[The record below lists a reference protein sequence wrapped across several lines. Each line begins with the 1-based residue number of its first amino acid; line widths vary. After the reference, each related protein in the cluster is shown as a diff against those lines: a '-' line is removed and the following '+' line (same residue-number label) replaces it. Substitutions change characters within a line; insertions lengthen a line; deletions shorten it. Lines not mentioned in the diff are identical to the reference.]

1 MPRWHRS
8 VTGVLTIDNPG
19 IEMDISVLRNKIKA
33 SEESH
38 ALREPRAKTKPAW
51 AECPT
56 DSPTAVIRTR
66 VRVLPR

>member
-1 MPRWHRS
+1 MPAG
-8 VTGVLTIDNPG
+8 TGQYWALTIDKPG
-19 IEMDISVLRNKIKA
+19 IEMDTSVLRDKIKA

-38 ALREPRAKTKPAW
+38 ALREPRAKTKPTW